1 MSKISKDSEIRI
13 NEIIIFILETY
24 KKESIKQNLEI
35 FTELILISRII
46 YNRFKLTNGIKT
58 KDNKFIKLAKNNI
71 LAEIKDDENYENI
84 KKFINNHIS
93 NKVIN

>member
-13 NEIIIFILETY
+13 NEIIILILEAY

-46 YNRFKLTNGIKT
+46 YNRFKVSNGIKT
-58 KDNKFIKLAKNNI
+58 KDDKFIKLAKNKI
-71 LAEIKDDENYENI
+71 LVEINDDENYENI

>member
-1 MSKISKDSEIRI
+1 LSKISKESEIRI
-13 NEIIIFILETY
+13 NEIIIFILEAY

-46 YNRFKLTNGIKT
+46 YKRFKLSHGIKT
-58 KDNKFIKLAKNNI
+58 KDDKFIKLAKNKI
-71 LAEIKDDENYENI
+71 LTEIKVDENYENI

-93 NKVIN
+93 NKLTN

>member
-1 MSKISKDSEIRI
+1 MSKISKDSETRI
-13 NEIIIFILETY
+13 NEIIIFILEAY

-46 YNRFKLTNGIKT
+46 YNRFKLSNGIKT
-58 KDNKFIKLAKNNI
+58 KDNKFIKIAKNEI
-71 LAEIKDDENYENI
+71 LTEIKDDENYENI

>member
-1 MSKISKDSEIRI
+1 LSKISKESEIRI
-13 NEIIIFILETY
+13 NEIIIFILEAY

-46 YNRFKLTNGIKT
+46 YNRFKLSNGIKT
-58 KDNKFIKLAKNNI
+58 KDDKFIKLAKNKI
-71 LAEIKDDENYENI
+71 FTEIKVDENYENI
-84 KKFINNHIS
+84 KKFINNHKS

>member
-1 MSKISKDSEIRI
+1 MSKISKESEIRI
-13 NEIIIFILETY
+13 NEIIIFILDAY

-58 KDNKFIKLAKNNI
+58 KDDKFIKLAKNKI
-71 LAEIKDDENYENI
+71 LTEIKVDENYENI

-93 NKVIN
+93 KKVIN

>member
-24 KKESIKQNLEI
+24 KKESIEQNLEI

>member
-1 MSKISKDSEIRI
+1 MSKISKESEIRI
-13 NEIIIFILETY
+13 NEIIIFILEAY

-46 YNRFKLTNGIKT
+46 YNRFKLSNGIKT
-58 KDNKFIKLAKNNI
+58 KDDKFIKLAKNKI
-71 LAEIKDDENYENI
+71 FTEIKVDENYENI
-84 KKFINNHIS
+84 KKFINNHKS

>member
-1 MSKISKDSEIRI
+1 MSKITKDSEIRI
-13 NEIIIFILETY
+13 NEIIIFILEAY
-24 KKESIKQNLEI
+24 KKESIEQNLEI

-58 KDNKFIKLAKNNI
+58 KDDKFIKLAKNNI
-71 LAEIKDDENYENI
+71 LTEIKDDENYENI
-84 KKFINNHIS
+84 KKFINNYIS

>member
-1 MSKISKDSEIRI
+1 MSKISKQSEIRI
-13 NEIIIFILETY
+13 NEIIIFILEAY

-46 YNRFKLTNGIKT
+46 YNRFKISNGIKT
-58 KDNKFIKLAKNNI
+58 KDDKFIKLAKNKI
-71 LAEIKDDENYENI
+71 LTEVKVDENYKNI

>member
-1 MSKISKDSEIRI
+1 MSKISKESEIRI
-13 NEIIIFILETY
+13 NEIIIFILDAY

-58 KDNKFIKLAKNNI
+58 KDDKFIKFFKNKI
-71 LAEIKDDENYENI
+71 LTEIKVDENYENI

-93 NKVIN
+93 KKVIN